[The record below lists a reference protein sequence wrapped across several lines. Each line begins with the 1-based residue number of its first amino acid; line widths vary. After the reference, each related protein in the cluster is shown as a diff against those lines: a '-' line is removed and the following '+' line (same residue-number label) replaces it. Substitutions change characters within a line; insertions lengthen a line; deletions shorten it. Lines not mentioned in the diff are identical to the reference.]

1 MDLSEQQ
8 EGGRLSVWPL
18 RRRSLSPANPP
29 LDVTRQG
36 PRLWSLEFYKDLLD
50 SAVRGLESLLR
61 RRDKVYEFTADPTCI
76 FRLGPGI
83 AEDELTLADGTRIQP
98 SDPILGLHF
107 WNEHLPPIPRNGPCI
122 SWGLAMHGQ
131 VLHSLRMLA
140 AHLESD
146 EDAYHG
152 IKALRGEASFGSRI
166 GRLQMY
172 RVAERY
178 GFELFP
184 GTPPLARRF
193 RFFWE
198 NFLIWGLIW
207 TYNRG
212 GMRGKKLM
220 KERFELWYS
229 RDELIRRHGTGRS
242 EPKVPATRD
251 AAERRSA
258 ETQAA
263 PPVVAS

>member
-1 MDLSEQQ
+1 MDLSGQQ
-8 EGGRLSVWPL
+8 EGGRSSVWPL
-18 RRRSLSPANPP
+18 RRRWFSPVNDT
-29 LDVTRQG
+29 LDATRQA
-36 PRLWSLEFYKDLLD
+36 PRWASLEFCKGLFDT
-50 SAVRGLESLLR
+50 AVRGLEFILR
-61 RRDKVYEFTADPTCI
+61 RRDKVYEFTTDPTCI
-76 FRLGPGI
+76 FRLGPGV
-83 AEDELTLADGTRIQP
+83 AEDELTLADGTRIRP

-107 WNEHLPPIPRNGPCI
+107 WNEHLPPIPRKGPCI

-131 VLHSLRMLA
+131 VLHSLRLLA

-146 EDAYHG
+146 ADAYRG

-229 RDELIRRHGTGRS
+229 RDELIRRHGTKRS
-242 EPKVPATRD
+242 EPMPD
-251 AAERRSA
+251 AARQPTERHS
-258 ETQAA
+258 EPQTA